1 MEENEEED
9 ESMYMFIIS
18 CSCMDNSIPDD
29 PPTPMPM
36 ALMLS
41 TTTLGSK
48 DESWQSLGEC
58 VCKLFFSLF
67 LMVEFQKFF
76 ISLSVL
82 PGRRAAI

>member
-1 MEENEEED
+1 MEDSEEDD

-18 CSCMDNSIPDD
+18 CSCMDNSFPDD
-29 PPTPMPM
+29 PPIPMPM

-41 TTTLGSK
+41 TVILGSK
-48 DESWQSLGEC
+48 DESWQSVGEGAGE
-58 VCKLFFSLF
+58 LFFSLF
-67 LMVEFQKFF
+67 LTVEFQKFF